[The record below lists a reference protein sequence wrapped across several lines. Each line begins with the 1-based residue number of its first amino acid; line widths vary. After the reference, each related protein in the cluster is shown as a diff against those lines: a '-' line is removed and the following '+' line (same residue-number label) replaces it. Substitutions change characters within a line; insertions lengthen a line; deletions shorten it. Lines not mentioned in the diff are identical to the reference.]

1 MAADHFFNR
10 WARHKVG
17 VPELGAP
24 TPASVVPAASQ
35 QPSQP
40 YLAQPASAPTLSEVP
55 GLTPDSDYSRF
66 FAAGVDKTVQRAAL
80 KKLFADPH
88 FNLIDGLDIFM
99 GDYNIA
105 SPMPA
110 AMLAAL
116 SHVQSMLEPTAPE
129 PAEQRLQQDAVPQ
142 EAVPLTAAPRPEH
155 IDLLPGD
162 TPEQRKEMP

>member
-10 WARHKVG
+10 WARHKAG
-17 VPELGAP
+17 PPEPAVP
-24 TPASVVPAASQ
+24 TPASVMPAVSL
-35 QPSQP
+35 QPT
-40 YLAQPASAPTLSEVP
+40 LAQPPTLSEVP

-116 SHVQSMLEPTAPE
+116 SHVQSMLEPAVPE
-129 PAEQRLQQDAVPQ
+129 PAEQGLQQDVAPQSTAV
-142 EAVPLTAAPRPEH
+142 LPEH
-155 IDLLPGD
+155 TDPLPGNIWEPPKE
-162 TPEQRKEMP
+162 TP

>member
-10 WARHKVG
+10 WARHKAG
-17 VPELGAP
+17 LPEPGAP
-24 TPASVVPAASQ
+24 APASLVPAAS
-35 QPSQP
+35 PPPFTSQP
-40 YLAQPASAPTLSEVP
+40 PTLSEVP

-99 GDYNIA
+99 GDYSIA

-116 SHVQSMLEPTAPE
+116 SHVQSLLEPTEPE
-129 PAEQRLQQDAVPQ
+129 PAEQGLQQDAVP
-142 EAVPLTAAPRPEH
+142 LSTASRPEH
-155 IDLLPGD
+155 TDPLPGN
-162 TPEQRKEMP
+162 TAEPRKETP